1 MGLRD
6 ATDSIIF
13 MAAKSADVI
22 VMTKD
27 ADFPQLLEQ
36 FGTPP
41 KIIWLTCGNTSNKN
55 LKVILSTTLKSALD
69 LLEAGESLVEIS
81 GL

>member
-1 MGLRD
+1 
-6 ATDSIIF
+6 